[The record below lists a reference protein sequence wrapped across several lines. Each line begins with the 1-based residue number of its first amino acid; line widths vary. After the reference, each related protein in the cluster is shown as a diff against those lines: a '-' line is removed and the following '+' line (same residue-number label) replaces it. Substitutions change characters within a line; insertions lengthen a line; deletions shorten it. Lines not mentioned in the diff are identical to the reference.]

1 MTWFID
7 LALLVICVAAMWG
20 LGALL
25 IRVIDRALTRWAER
39 LRTTDPERYA
49 NFVMLQES
57 RKGR

>member
-1 MTWFID
+1 MVWFIS
-7 LALLVICVAAMWG
+7 LIELVVGVAALWG
-20 LGALL
+20 LGAL
-25 IRVIDRALTRWAER
+25 ISRVIDRALTRWIER